1 MRIILIRHGKP
12 DVDIK
17 NKLFSSEMALWIED
31 YDKSEVNENPPP
43 YLFTNSNIGK
53 DFFIASSLP
62 RTLTS
67 LEMMGI
73 SPDMVDPIFREAQLP
88 SFNRSLLRLSP
99 MTYVFIFRMLWLI
112 GFSKNVE
119 SYHSAK
125 LRSKLAAKKLI
136 NFAQTESSVSLMGH
150 GIMNRMIGYQLE
162 REGFKKTQTSGK
174 SYWKLTVYEKC

>member
-1 MRIILIRHGKP
+1 MKIILIRHGKP
-12 DVDIK
+12 DVDITR
-17 NKLFSSEMALWIED
+17 KLSSNEMALWIED
-31 YDKSEVNENPPP
+31 YDKSKVSENPPP
-43 YLFTNSNIGK
+43 YLFTNNPISKSFVIV
-53 DFFIASSLP
+53 SPLP

-73 SPDMVDPIFREAQLP
+73 NSDIIDPIFREAQLP
-88 SFNRSLLRLSP
+88 SFNRSFFRLSP

-119 SYHSAK
+119 SYYSAK
-125 LRSKLAAKKLI
+125 FRSKLAAKKLI

-162 REGFKKTQTSGK
+162 REGFKKIQILGK
-174 SYWKLTVYEKC
+174 SYWKLTVYEKY